1 MASARHIP
9 GIMDSRKGD
18 AEKSRIVRKHLT
30 REEFGRRL
38 ADAMSDK
45 GWNQAEL
52 ARAAGV
58 LRDSVSNYIRGN
70 ILPEPKNLAKLA
82 HALGVTPDDL
92 LPNYSEQAIET
103 DINPPLEIKTSSENP
118 DMSILRI
125 NRIVKTA
132 GIPAIL
138 EALERAK

>member
-1 MASARHIP
+1 MPYPTPTHYSAHFSRRELDCHCGCDAPP
-9 GIMDSRKGD
+9 G
-18 AEKSRIVRKHLT
+18 AE
-30 REEFGRRL
+30 
-38 ADAMSDK
+38 
-45 GWNQAEL
+45 
-52 ARAAGV
+52 
-58 LRDSVSNYIRGN
+58 
-70 ILPEPKNLAKLA
+70 KNLAKLA
-82 HALGVTPDDL
+82 HALGVDADTL